1 MFRVLLVDD
10 EELALISLR
19 YSIPWKEYGFSD
31 VQISQDAESAL
42 QSLCKGRIDAAFVD
56 IRMPG
61 LSGLELM
68 QAARENGTE
77 TLFVVVSGYA
87 DFAYAQEAIR
97 QGVLD
102 YCLKPVDP
110 EETIPILKQLSEQL
124 LSRRLT
130 KDPQEILKL
139 LSDEEF
145 CHHFLKAILPDSQ
158 EEPLPMLRIRT
169 PQLQEAL
176 SQLCSS
182 SPAPD
187 TFLLNQQEAFLVWGT
202 PPQALDDF
210 LGKYERQ
217 ALLACRYFKPTA
229 ASFQSE
235 LKRMWTE
242 WESCGE
248 SDTGILQAIPFS
260 DRMNECFNRLL
271 VYVENNYPHDL
282 NLQELSRQFGINY
295 TYLSQMF
302 HKTIGKPFSKYL
314 TELRLKHACELLSQS
329 DMKVTQIAETVG
341 YNDYHY
347 FNNVFK
353 RQFHMTPLQYR
364 GNQKGEKGVCD
375 SLNS

>member
-145 CHHFLKAILPDSQ
+145 CHHFLKAILPDCRITRWNDRAVDIISRGGGKVVGIKQYLEENDILPQ
-158 EEPLPMLRIRT
+158 ETMAFGDGENDIEML
-169 PQLQEAL
+169 EAVGIGIAMGNADDIVKK
-176 SQLCSS
+176 SADYVTDSV
-182 SPAPD
+182 D
-187 TFLLNQQEAFLVWGT
+187 NDGIGK
-202 PPQALDDF
+202 AL
-210 LGKYERQ
+210 
-217 ALLACRYFKPTA
+217 RYF
-229 ASFQSE
+229 
-235 LKRMWTE
+235 
-242 WESCGE
+242 
-248 SDTGILQAIPFS
+248 
-260 DRMNECFNRLL
+260 
-271 VYVENNYPHDL
+271 
-282 NLQELSRQFGINY
+282 
-295 TYLSQMF
+295 
-302 HKTIGKPFSKYL
+302 
-314 TELRLKHACELLSQS
+314 
-329 DMKVTQIAETVG
+329 QII
-341 YNDYHY
+341 
-347 FNNVFK
+347 
-353 RQFHMTPLQYR
+353 
-364 GNQKGEKGVCD
+364 
-375 SLNS
+375 